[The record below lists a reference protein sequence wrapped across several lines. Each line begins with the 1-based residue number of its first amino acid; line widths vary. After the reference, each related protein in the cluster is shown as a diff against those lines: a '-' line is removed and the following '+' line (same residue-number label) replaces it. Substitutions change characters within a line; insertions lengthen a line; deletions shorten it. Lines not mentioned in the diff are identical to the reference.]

1 MQKVVLVCCAL
12 AAGCS
17 SRTEI
22 VLGAATD
29 LKARNQLDEVRLIV
43 SRNGVPVLQPKPW
56 TLSDVPAG
64 VYELPGSFGLY
75 SPDGSEVKLDVQL
88 QGFKNLQPV
97 IREKPSWVIA
107 IPEDVVNER
116 VTDLFTIMV
125 KQENDSL
132 QLHYGNTTEGQ
143 FYLVTFTG
151 VTKEGFI
158 KSVMEIIQHIYGEV
172 ATASQ

>member
-1 MQKVVLVCCAL
+1 MAEEEQVPFDI
-12 AAGCS
+12 
-17 SRTEI
+17 EEFF
-22 VLGAATD
+22 D
-29 LKARNQLDEVRLIV
+29 QLIE
-43 SRNGVPVLQPKPW
+43 
-56 TLSDVPAG
+56 
-64 VYELPGSFGLY
+64 
-75 SPDGSEVKLDVQL
+75 KLERAKS
-88 QGFKNLQPV
+88 KNLQPV

-116 VTDLFTIMV
+116 ITDLFTIMV
-125 KQENDSL
+125 KQENDAL
-132 QLHYGNTTEGQ
+132 QLHYGNTAEGQ